1 LRGEGGCEGK
11 VVELKDPV
19 GWKDESVKFSSEIQ
33 SIEPATLILSLKTQS
48 IYSAR
53 YVLLIWLSLSEI
65 ATERNHQ
72 A

>member
-1 LRGEGGCEGK
+1 M
-11 VVELKDPV
+11 VELKDPV

-53 YVLLIWLSLSEI
+53 YVLLIWLPLSEI